1 MLYHYLMHKN
11 YIFLLLFASFLYSEN
26 NFQDISISEY
36 KNLLSESKNTKQFY
50 RDYLL
55 NARLSDKEINSIISF
70 YGPNELYRSYIYSRS
85 ANWRGVPI
93 FVKDNIDTKN
103 LANTA
108 GSKALLD
115 NLPKDD
121 AQIIKNLKKA
131 GFVIAGKTN
140 LSEWANFRASSSTS
154 GWSSVGGQTYNP
166 YNLKYNPCGSSS
178 GSAAIVAEGIAP
190 ASIGTETNGSIVCP
204 ASINGVVGIKPT
216 VGLVSRDG
224 IIPISSSQDTA
235 GPMARSVYDA
245 AIVLEAISG
254 RDPKDKATF
263 NIPRN
268 YDFKGLTMLD
278 ADYLNGKRI
287 GIMKVSDDA
296 PEVTKNLTNKITKVL
311 EDLGAEV
318 IEISLKPLDSD
329 DWSKEFYL
337 LLYEFNVGLNDYLQE
352 SNSKTRNIEEL
363 IEFNNENKREILKYF
378 GQDILEESV
387 KAVDETAYNDA
398 LKLIEASKARIDAV
412 LEEESIIAIVGLT
425 RNPAWRIN
433 YRKGDNFENG
443 WVNGG
448 ISAIAGY
455 PHITIPLDYIDG
467 MPTGVSFMG
476 TAWDEVNLLNIAYA
490 FEQENKFFPRPTRD
504 KN

>member
-1 MLYHYLMHKN
+1 MSYRF
-11 YIFLLLFASFLYSEN
+11 IFLLLFACFLYSETD
-26 NFQDISISEY
+26 FRDISISEY
-36 KNLLSESKNTKQFY
+36 KNLLSETKNTKQFY

-254 RDPKDKATF
+254 RDPKDKTTF

-268 YDFKGLTMLD
+268 YDFKGLTKLNDNYLD
-278 ADYLNGKRI
+278 GKRI
-287 GIMKVSDDA
+287 GVIEVPENA
-296 PEVTKNLTNKITKVL
+296 PEVVKNLTNKIIKTL
-311 EDLGAEV
+311 ENLGSEV
-318 IEISLKPLDSD
+318 VEISLSPLSKD
-329 DWSKEFYL
+329 DWDNELYL
-337 LLYEFNVGLNDYLQE
+337 LLYEFNVGLNNYLQK
-352 SNSKTRNIEEL
+352 SSSKTRNLEQL
-363 IEFNNENKREILKYF
+363 IEFNNQNKREILKYF

-387 KAVDETAYNDA
+387 KTTNNTAYKDV
-398 LKLIEASKARIDAV
+398 LKLIDASKARIDEL

-425 RNPAWRIN
+425 RNPAWKIN

-443 WVNGG
+443 WGNGG

-455 PHITIPLDYIDG
+455 PHITIPLDYVDG

>member
-1 MLYHYLMHKN
+1 MSYKFS
-11 YIFLLLFASFLYSEN
+11 FLLFFACFLSSETD
-26 NFQDISISEY
+26 FRDISISEY
-36 KNLLSESKNTKQFY
+36 KNLLSETNNTKQLY

-55 NARLSDKEINSIISF
+55 NARLSDKDINSIVSL
-70 YGPNELYRSYIYSRS
+70 YGPNDLYKSYIYSRS

-93 FVKDNIDTKN
+93 FVKDNIDTIN

-121 AQIIKNLKKA
+121 AQIIKKLKKA

-245 AIVLEAISG
+245 AIVLDAISG
-254 RDPKDKATF
+254 RDPKDTATF
-263 NIPRN
+263 KIPGD
-268 YDFKGLTMLD
+268 YDFKGLTKLD

-287 GIMKVSDDA
+287 GVIKVSEDA
-296 PEVTKNLTNKITKVL
+296 PQVTKNLMDKIIIVL
-311 EDLGAEV
+311 EKLGAEV
-318 IEISLKPLDSD
+318 IEISLKPLDND

-337 LLYEFNVGLNDYLQE
+337 LLYEFNVGLNDYLQK
-352 SNSKTRNIEEL
+352 SSSKTRNIKQL
-363 IEFNNENKREILKYF
+363 IEFNNQNKREILKYF
-378 GQDILEESV
+378 GQDILEESI
-387 KAVDETAYNDA
+387 KAVDDTAYGNA
-398 LKLIEASKARIDAV
+398 LMLINASKARIDTV
-412 LEEESIIAIVGLT
+412 LEEESIIALVGLT
-425 RNPAWRIN
+425 RNPAWKIN
-433 YRKGDNFENG
+433 YKTGDNFENG
-443 WVNGG
+443 WGNGS

-455 PHITIPLDYIDG
+455 PHITIPLDFVDG
-467 MPTGVSFMG
+467 LPTGVSFMG
-476 TAWDEVNLLNIAYA
+476 TAWDEVNLLNIAYS
-490 FEQENKFFPRPTRD
+490 FEQENNFFPRPSRD

>member
-1 MLYHYLMHKN
+1 MSYRFS
-11 YIFLLLFASFLYSEN
+11 FLLFFACFLYSETD
-26 NFQDISISEY
+26 FRDISISEY
-36 KNLLSESKNTKQFY
+36 KLLLSETKNTKQLY

-55 NARLSDKEINSIISF
+55 NARLSDKDINSIVSL
-70 YGPNELYRSYIYSRS
+70 YVPNDLYKSYIYSRS

-93 FVKDNIDTKN
+93 FVKDNIDTIN

-121 AQIIKNLKKA
+121 AQIIKKLKKA

-263 NIPRN
+263 KIPGD
-268 YDFKGLTMLD
+268 YDFKGLTKLD

-287 GIMKVSDDA
+287 GVIKVSEDA
-296 PEVTKNLTNKITKVL
+296 PQVTKNLMDKIIIVL
-311 EDLGAEV
+311 EKLGAEV
-318 IEISLKPLDSD
+318 IEISLKPLDND

-337 LLYEFNVGLNDYLQE
+337 LLYEFNVGLNDYLQK
-352 SNSKTRNIEEL
+352 SSSKTRNIKQL
-363 IEFNNENKREILKYF
+363 IEFNNQNKREILKYF
-378 GQDILEESV
+378 GQDILEESI
-387 KAVDETAYNDA
+387 KAVDDTAYGNA
-398 LKLIEASKARIDAV
+398 LMLINASKARIDTV
-412 LEEESIIAIVGLT
+412 LEEESIIALVGLT
-425 RNPAWRIN
+425 RNPAWKIN
-433 YRKGDNFENG
+433 YKTGDNFENG
-443 WVNGG
+443 WGNGS

-455 PHITIPLDYIDG
+455 PHITIPLDYVDG
-467 MPTGVSFMG
+467 LPTGVSFMG
-476 TAWDEVNLLNIAYA
+476 TAWDEVNLLNIAYS
-490 FEQENKFFPRPTRD
+490 FEQENKFFPRPSRD

>member
-1 MLYHYLMHKN
+1 MSYRF
-11 YIFLLLFASFLYSEN
+11 IFLLFFPFFLYSETD
-26 NFQDISISEY
+26 FRDISISEY
-36 KNLLSESKNTKQFY
+36 KDLLSKTKNTKQLY

-103 LANTA
+103 LATTA

-204 ASINGVVGIKPT
+204 ASINGVVGVKPT

-245 AIVLEAISG
+245 AIVLEAMSG

-268 YDFKGLTMLD
+268 YDFKGLTKLD
-278 ADYLNGKRI
+278 ANYLNKKRI
-287 GIMKVSDDA
+287 GVIKASDNA
-296 PEVTKNLTNKITKVL
+296 PEVVKNLTNKIVKTL
-311 EDLGAEV
+311 ENLGSEV
-318 IEISLKPLDSD
+318 VEISLSPLNKD
-329 DWSKEFYL
+329 DWDNEFYL
-337 LLYEFNVGLNDYLQE
+337 LLYEFNVGLNNYLQK
-352 SNSKTRNIEEL
+352 SSSKTRNLEEL
-363 IEFNNENKREILKYF
+363 IEFNNQNKREVLKYF

-387 KAVDETAYNDA
+387 KAINNVAYEDV
-398 LKLIEASKARIDAV
+398 LKLINASKARIDGL
-412 LEEESIIAIVGLT
+412 LEEEKIIAIVGLT
-425 RNPAWRIN
+425 RNPAWKIN
-433 YRKGDNFENG
+433 YRTGDNFENG
-443 WVNGG
+443 WGNGS

-455 PHITIPLDYIDG
+455 PHITIPLDYVDG

>member
-1 MLYHYLMHKN
+1 MSYRF
-11 YIFLLLFASFLYSEN
+11 IFLLFFPFFLYSETD
-26 NFQDISISEY
+26 FRDISISEY
-36 KNLLSESKNTKQFY
+36 KNLLSKTKNTKQLY

-103 LANTA
+103 LATTA

-245 AIVLEAISG
+245 AIVLEAMSG

-268 YDFKGLTMLD
+268 YDFKGLTKLD
-278 ADYLNGKRI
+278 ANYLNKKRI
-287 GIMKVSDDA
+287 GVIKASDNA
-296 PEVTKNLTNKITKVL
+296 PEVVKNLTNKIVKTL
-311 EDLGAEV
+311 ENLGSEV
-318 IEISLKPLDSD
+318 VEISLSPLNKD
-329 DWSKEFYL
+329 DWDNEFYL
-337 LLYEFNVGLNDYLQE
+337 LLYEFNVGLNNYLQK
-352 SNSKTRNIEEL
+352 SSSKTRNLEEL
-363 IEFNNENKREILKYF
+363 IEFNNQNKREVLKYF

-387 KAVDETAYNDA
+387 KAINNVAYKDV
-398 LKLIEASKARIDAV
+398 LKLINTSKARIDGL
-412 LEEESIIAIVGLT
+412 LEEEKIIAIVGLT
-425 RNPAWRIN
+425 RNPAWKIN
-433 YRKGDNFENG
+433 YRTGDNFENG
-443 WVNGG
+443 WGNGS

-455 PHITIPLDYIDG
+455 PHITIPLDYVDG

>member
-1 MLYHYLMHKN
+1 VSYRFS
-11 YIFLLLFASFLYSEN
+11 FLLFFACFLYSETD
-26 NFQDISISEY
+26 FRDISISEY
-36 KNLLSESKNTKQFY
+36 KLLLSETKNTKQLY

-55 NARLSDKEINSIISF
+55 NARLSDKDINSIVSL
-70 YGPNELYRSYIYSRS
+70 YVPNDLYKSYIYSRS

-93 FVKDNIDTKN
+93 FVKDNIDTIN

-121 AQIIKNLKKA
+121 AQIIKKLKKA

-263 NIPRN
+263 KIPGD
-268 YDFKGLTMLD
+268 YDFKGLTKLD

-287 GIMKVSDDA
+287 GVIKVSEDA
-296 PEVTKNLTNKITKVL
+296 PQVTKNLMDKIIIVL
-311 EDLGAEV
+311 EKLGAEV
-318 IEISLKPLDSD
+318 IEISLKPLDND

-337 LLYEFNVGLNDYLQE
+337 LLYEFNVGLNDYLQK
-352 SNSKTRNIEEL
+352 SSSKTRNIKQL
-363 IEFNNENKREILKYF
+363 IEFNNQNKREILKYF
-378 GQDILEESV
+378 GQDILEESI
-387 KAVDETAYNDA
+387 KAVDDTAYGNA
-398 LKLIEASKARIDAV
+398 LMLINASKARIDTV
-412 LEEESIIAIVGLT
+412 LEEESIIALVGLT
-425 RNPAWRIN
+425 RNPAWKIN
-433 YRKGDNFENG
+433 YKTGDNFENG
-443 WVNGG
+443 WGNGS

-455 PHITIPLDYIDG
+455 PHITIPLDYVDG
-467 MPTGVSFMG
+467 LPTGVSFMG
-476 TAWDEVNLLNIAYA
+476 TAWDEVNLLNIAYS
-490 FEQENKFFPRPTRD
+490 FEQENKFFPRPSRD

>member
-1 MLYHYLMHKN
+1 
-11 YIFLLLFASFLYSEN
+11 
-26 NFQDISISEY
+26 
-36 KNLLSESKNTKQFY
+36 
-50 RDYLL
+50 
-55 NARLSDKEINSIISF
+55 
-70 YGPNELYRSYIYSRS
+70 
-85 ANWRGVPI
+85 
-93 FVKDNIDTKN
+93 
-103 LANTA
+103 
-108 GSKALLD
+108 
-115 NLPKDD
+115 
-121 AQIIKNLKKA
+121 
-131 GFVIAGKTN
+131 
-140 LSEWANFRASSSTS
+140 
-154 GWSSVGGQTYNP
+154 
-166 YNLKYNPCGSSS
+166 
-178 GSAAIVAEGIAP
+178 
-190 ASIGTETNGSIVCP
+190 
-204 ASINGVVGIKPT
+204 
-216 VGLVSRDG
+216 
-224 IIPISSSQDTA
+224 
-235 GPMARSVYDA
+235 VYDA

-268 YDFKGLTMLD
+268 YDFKGLTKLD

-287 GIMKVSDDA
+287 GVMKVSDDA
-296 PEVTKNLTNKITKVL
+296 PEVTKNLTNKIAIVL

-352 SNSKTRNIEEL
+352 SSSKTRNIEEL

-378 GQDILEESV
+378 GQDILEESM
-387 KAVDETAYNDA
+387 KAVDDTAYNDA
-398 LKLIEASKARIDAV
+398 LRLIEASKARIDTV

-443 WVNGG
+443 WGNGG

-455 PHITIPLDYIDG
+455 PHITIPLDYVDG

>member
-1 MLYHYLMHKN
+1 MSYRF
-11 YIFLLLFASFLYSEN
+11 IFLLFFPFFLYSETD
-26 NFQDISISEY
+26 FRDISISEY
-36 KNLLSESKNTKQFY
+36 KDLLSKTKNTKQLY

-115 NLPKDD
+115 NLPKND

-245 AIVLEAISG
+245 AIVLEAMSG

-268 YDFKGLTMLD
+268 YDFKGLTKLD
-278 ADYLNGKRI
+278 ANYLNKKRI
-287 GIMKVSDDA
+287 GVIKASDNA
-296 PEVTKNLTNKITKVL
+296 PEVVKNLTNKIVKTL
-311 EDLGAEV
+311 ENLGSEV
-318 IEISLKPLDSD
+318 VEISLSPLNKD
-329 DWSKEFYL
+329 DWDNEFYL
-337 LLYEFNVGLNDYLQE
+337 LLYEFNVGLNNYLQK
-352 SNSKTRNIEEL
+352 SSSKTRNLEEL
-363 IEFNNENKREILKYF
+363 IEFNNQNKREVLKYF

-387 KAVDETAYNDA
+387 KAINNVAYEDV
-398 LKLIEASKARIDAV
+398 LKLINASKARIDGL
-412 LEEESIIAIVGLT
+412 LEEEKIIAIVGLT
-425 RNPAWRIN
+425 RNPAWKIN
-433 YRKGDNFENG
+433 YRTGDNFENG
-443 WVNGG
+443 WGNGS

-455 PHITIPLDYIDG
+455 PHITIPLDYVDG

>member
-1 MLYHYLMHKN
+1 MSYRFS
-11 YIFLLLFASFLYSEN
+11 FLLFFACFLYSETD
-26 NFQDISISEY
+26 FRDISISEY
-36 KNLLSESKNTKQFY
+36 KLLLSETKNTKQLY

-55 NARLSDKEINSIISF
+55 NARLSDKDINSIVSL
-70 YGPNELYRSYIYSRS
+70 YGPNDLYKSYIYSRS

-93 FVKDNIDTKN
+93 FVKDNIDTIN

-121 AQIIKNLKKA
+121 AQIIKKLKKA

-245 AIVLEAISG
+245 AIVLDAISG
-254 RDPKDKATF
+254 RDPKDTATF
-263 NIPRN
+263 KIPGD
-268 YDFKGLTMLD
+268 YDFKGLTKLD

-287 GIMKVSDDA
+287 GVIKVSEDA
-296 PEVTKNLTNKITKVL
+296 PQVTKNLMDKIIIVL
-311 EDLGAEV
+311 EKLGAEV
-318 IEISLKPLDSD
+318 IEISLKPLDND

-337 LLYEFNVGLNDYLQE
+337 LLYEFNVGLNDYLQK
-352 SNSKTRNIEEL
+352 SSSKTRNIKQL
-363 IEFNNENKREILKYF
+363 IEFNNQNKREILKYF
-378 GQDILEESV
+378 GQDILEESI
-387 KAVDETAYNDA
+387 KAVDDTAYGNA
-398 LKLIEASKARIDAV
+398 LMLINASKARIDTV
-412 LEEESIIAIVGLT
+412 LEEESIIALVGLT
-425 RNPAWRIN
+425 RNPAWIIN
-433 YRKGDNFENG
+433 YKTGDNFENG
-443 WVNGG
+443 WSNGS

-455 PHITIPLDYIDG
+455 PHITIPLDFVDG
-467 MPTGVSFMG
+467 LPTGVSFMG
-476 TAWDEVNLLNIAYA
+476 TAWDEVNLLNIAYS
-490 FEQENKFFPRPTRD
+490 FEQENNFFPRPSRD

>member
-1 MLYHYLMHKN
+1 MSYKFS
-11 YIFLLLFASFLYSEN
+11 FLLFFACFLSSETD
-26 NFQDISISEY
+26 FRDISISEY
-36 KNLLSESKNTKQFY
+36 KNLLSETNNTKQLY

-55 NARLSDKEINSIISF
+55 NARLSDKDINSIVSL
-70 YGPNELYRSYIYSRS
+70 YGPNDLYKSYIYSRS

-93 FVKDNIDTKN
+93 FVKDNIDTIN

-121 AQIIKNLKKA
+121 AQLIKKLKKA

-245 AIVLEAISG
+245 AIVLDAISG
-254 RDPKDKATF
+254 RDPKDTATF
-263 NIPRN
+263 KIPGD
-268 YDFKGLTMLD
+268 YDFKGLTKLD

-287 GIMKVSDDA
+287 GVIKVSEDA
-296 PEVTKNLTNKITKVL
+296 PQVTKNLMDKIIIVL
-311 EDLGAEV
+311 EKLGAEV
-318 IEISLKPLDSD
+318 IEISLKPLDND

-337 LLYEFNVGLNDYLQE
+337 LLYEFNVGLNDYLQK
-352 SNSKTRNIEEL
+352 SSSKTRNIKQL
-363 IEFNNENKREILKYF
+363 IEFNNQNKREILKYF
-378 GQDILEESV
+378 GQDILEESI
-387 KAVDETAYNDA
+387 KAVDDTAYGNA
-398 LKLIEASKARIDAV
+398 LMLINASKARIDTV
-412 LEEESIIAIVGLT
+412 LEEESIIALVGLT
-425 RNPAWRIN
+425 RNPAWIIN
-433 YRKGDNFENG
+433 YKTGDNFENG
-443 WVNGG
+443 WGNGS

-455 PHITIPLDYIDG
+455 PHITIPLDFVDG
-467 MPTGVSFMG
+467 LPTGVSFMG
-476 TAWDEVNLLNIAYA
+476 TAWDEVNLLNIAYS
-490 FEQENKFFPRPTRD
+490 FEQENKFFPRPSRD

>member
-1 MLYHYLMHKN
+1 MHKN
-11 YIFLLLFASFLYSEN
+11 YIFLLLFASFLYSES

-55 NARLSDKEINSIISF
+55 NARLSDREINSIISF

-268 YDFKGLTMLD
+268 YDFKGLTKLD

-287 GIMKVSDDA
+287 GVMKVSDDA
-296 PEVTKNLTNKITKVL
+296 PEVTKNLTNKIAIVL

-352 SNSKTRNIEEL
+352 SSSKIRNIE
-363 IEFNNENKREILKYF
+363 
-378 GQDILEESV
+378 
-387 KAVDETAYNDA
+387 
-398 LKLIEASKARIDAV
+398 
-412 LEEESIIAIVGLT
+412 
-425 RNPAWRIN
+425 
-433 YRKGDNFENG
+433 
-443 WVNGG
+443 
-448 ISAIAGY
+448 
-455 PHITIPLDYIDG
+455 
-467 MPTGVSFMG
+467 
-476 TAWDEVNLLNIAYA
+476 
-490 FEQENKFFPRPTRD
+490 
-504 KN
+504 

>member
-1 MLYHYLMHKN
+1 MHKN
-11 YIFLLLFASFLYSEN
+11 YIFLLLFASFLYSES

-85 ANWRGVPI
+85 ADWRGVPM

-268 YDFKGLTMLD
+268 YDFKGLTKLD

-287 GIMKVSDDA
+287 GVMKVSDDA
-296 PEVTKNLTNKITKVL
+296 PEVTKNLTNKIAIVL

-352 SNSKTRNIEEL
+352 SSSKTRNIEEL

-378 GQDILEESV
+378 GQDILEESM
-387 KAVDETAYNDA
+387 KAVDDTAYNDA
-398 LKLIEASKARIDAV
+398 LRLIEASKARIDTV

-443 WVNGG
+443 WGNGG

-455 PHITIPLDYIDG
+455 PHITIPLDYVDG

>member
-1 MLYHYLMHKN
+1 VSYRFS
-11 YIFLLLFASFLYSEN
+11 FLLFFACYLYSETD
-26 NFQDISISEY
+26 FRDISISEY
-36 KNLLSESKNTKQFY
+36 KLLLSETKNTKQLY

-55 NARLSDKEINSIISF
+55 NARLSDKDINSIVSL
-70 YGPNELYRSYIYSRS
+70 YGPNELYKSYIYSRS

-93 FVKDNIDTKN
+93 FVKDNIDTIN

-115 NLPKDD
+115 NLPRDD
-121 AQIIKNLKKA
+121 AQIIKKLKKA

-263 NIPRN
+263 KIPGD
-268 YDFKGLTMLD
+268 YDFKGLTKLD

-287 GIMKVSDDA
+287 GVIKVSEDA
-296 PEVTKNLTNKITKVL
+296 PQVTKNLMDKIIIVL
-311 EDLGAEV
+311 EKLGAEV
-318 IEISLKPLDSD
+318 IEISLKPLDND

-337 LLYEFNVGLNDYLQE
+337 LLYEFNVGLNDYLQK
-352 SNSKTRNIEEL
+352 SSSKTRNIKQL
-363 IEFNNENKREILKYF
+363 IEFNNQNKREILKYF
-378 GQDILEESV
+378 GQDILEESI
-387 KAVDETAYNDA
+387 KAVDDTAYGNA
-398 LKLIEASKARIDAV
+398 LMLINASKARIDTV
-412 LEEESIIAIVGLT
+412 LEEESIIALVGLT
-425 RNPAWRIN
+425 RNPAWKIN
-433 YRKGDNFENG
+433 YKTGDNFENG
-443 WVNGG
+443 WGNGS

-455 PHITIPLDYIDG
+455 PHITIPLDYVDG
-467 MPTGVSFMG
+467 LPTGVSFMG
-476 TAWDEVNLLNIAYA
+476 TAWDEVNLLNIAYS
-490 FEQENKFFPRPTRD
+490 FEQENKFFPRPSRD

>member
-1 MLYHYLMHKN
+1 MSYRFS
-11 YIFLLLFASFLYSEN
+11 FLLFFACFLYSETD
-26 NFQDISISEY
+26 FRDISISEY
-36 KNLLSESKNTKQFY
+36 KLLLSETKNTKQLY

-55 NARLSDKEINSIISF
+55 NARLSDKDINSIVSL
-70 YGPNELYRSYIYSRS
+70 YGPNELYKSYIYSRS

-93 FVKDNIDTKN
+93 FVKDNIDTIN

-121 AQIIKNLKKA
+121 AQLIKKLKKA

-263 NIPRN
+263 KIPGD
-268 YDFKGLTMLD
+268 YDFKGLTKLD

-287 GIMKVSDDA
+287 GVIKVSEDA
-296 PEVTKNLTNKITKVL
+296 PQVTKNLMDKIIIVL
-311 EDLGAEV
+311 EKLGAEV
-318 IEISLKPLDSD
+318 IEISLKPLDND

-337 LLYEFNVGLNDYLQE
+337 LLYEFNVGLNDYLQK
-352 SNSKTRNIEEL
+352 SSSKTRNIKQL
-363 IEFNNENKREILKYF
+363 IEFNNQNKREILKYF
-378 GQDILEESV
+378 GQDILEESI
-387 KAVDETAYNDA
+387 KAVDDTAYGNA
-398 LKLIEASKARIDAV
+398 LMLINASKARIDTV
-412 LEEESIIAIVGLT
+412 LEEESIIALVGLT
-425 RNPAWRIN
+425 RNPAWKIN
-433 YRKGDNFENG
+433 YKTGDNFENG
-443 WVNGG
+443 WGNGS

-455 PHITIPLDYIDG
+455 PHITIPLDYVDG
-467 MPTGVSFMG
+467 LPTGVSFMG
-476 TAWDEVNLLNIAYA
+476 TAWDEVNLLNIAYS
-490 FEQENKFFPRPTRD
+490 FEQENKFFPRPSRD

>member
-1 MLYHYLMHKN
+1 MSYKFS
-11 YIFLLLFASFLYSEN
+11 FLLFFACFLSSETD
-26 NFQDISISEY
+26 FRDISISEY
-36 KNLLSESKNTKQFY
+36 KNLLSETNNTKQLY

-55 NARLSDKEINSIISF
+55 NARLSDKDINSIVSL
-70 YGPNELYRSYIYSRS
+70 YGPNDLYKSYIYSRA

-93 FVKDNIDTKN
+93 FVKDNIDTIN

-121 AQIIKNLKKA
+121 AQIIKKLKKA

-245 AIVLEAISG
+245 AIVLDAISG
-254 RDPKDKATF
+254 RDPKDTATF
-263 NIPRN
+263 KIPGD
-268 YDFKGLTMLD
+268 YDFKGLTKLD

-287 GIMKVSDDA
+287 GVIKVSEDA
-296 PEVTKNLTNKITKVL
+296 PQVTKNLMDKIIIVL
-311 EDLGAEV
+311 EKLGAEV
-318 IEISLKPLDSD
+318 IEISLKPLDND

-337 LLYEFNVGLNDYLQE
+337 LLYEFNVGLNDYLQK
-352 SNSKTRNIEEL
+352 SSSKTRNIKQL
-363 IEFNNENKREILKYF
+363 IEFNNQNKREILKYF
-378 GQDILEESV
+378 GQDILEESI
-387 KAVDETAYNDA
+387 KAVDDTAYGNA
-398 LKLIEASKARIDAV
+398 LMLINASKARIDTV
-412 LEEESIIAIVGLT
+412 LEEESIIALVGLT
-425 RNPAWRIN
+425 RNPAWIIN
-433 YRKGDNFENG
+433 YKTGDNFENG
-443 WVNGG
+443 WGNGS

-455 PHITIPLDYIDG
+455 PHITIPLDFVDG
-467 MPTGVSFMG
+467 LPTGVSFMG
-476 TAWDEVNLLNIAYA
+476 TAWDEVNLLNIAYS
-490 FEQENKFFPRPTRD
+490 FEQENKFFPRPSRD

>member
-1 MLYHYLMHKN
+1 MSYRFL
-11 YIFLLLFASFLYSEN
+11 FLLLFACFLDSETD
-26 NFQDISISEY
+26 FRDISISEY
-36 KNLLSESKNTKQFY
+36 KNLLSETKNTKQLY

-140 LSEWANFRASSSTS
+140 LSEWANFRDSGSTS

-190 ASIGTETNGSIVCP
+190 VSIGTETNGSIVCP

-254 RDPKDKATF
+254 RDPKDKTTF

-268 YDFKGLTMLD
+268 YDFKGLTKLNDNYLD
-278 ADYLNGKRI
+278 GKRI
-287 GIMKVSDDA
+287 GVIEVPENA
-296 PEVTKNLTNKITKVL
+296 PEVVKNLTNKIIKTF
-311 EDLGAEV
+311 ENLGSEV
-318 IEISLKPLDSD
+318 VEISLSPLSKD
-329 DWSKEFYL
+329 DWDNELYL
-337 LLYEFNVGLNDYLQE
+337 LLYEFNVGLNNYLQK
-352 SNSKTRNIEEL
+352 SNSKTRNLEQL
-363 IEFNNENKREILKYF
+363 IEFNNQNKREILKYF

-387 KAVDETAYNDA
+387 KATNNTAYKDV
-398 LKLIEASKARIDAV
+398 LKLIDASKARIDGL

-425 RNPAWRIN
+425 RNSAWKIN
-433 YRKGDNFENG
+433 YRTGDNFENG
-443 WVNGG
+443 WGNGG

-455 PHITIPLDYIDG
+455 PHITIPLDYVNG
-467 MPTGVSFMG
+467 MPTGISFMG
-476 TAWDEVNLLNIAYA
+476 TAWDEVNLLNIAYS

>member
-1 MLYHYLMHKN
+1 MSYRFS
-11 YIFLLLFASFLYSEN
+11 FLLLFACFLDSETD
-26 NFQDISISEY
+26 FRDISISEY
-36 KNLLSESKNTKQFY
+36 KNLLSETKNTKQFY

-140 LSEWANFRASSSTS
+140 LSEWANFRDSGSTS

-178 GSAAIVAEGIAP
+178 GSAAIVAEGIVP
-190 ASIGTETNGSIVCP
+190 VSIGTETNGSIVCP

-235 GPMARSVYDA
+235 GPMARSVLDA

-263 NIPRN
+263 NIPRD
-268 YDFKGLTMLD
+268 YDFKGLTRLD
-278 ADYLNGKRI
+278 DNYLDGKRI
-287 GIMKVSDDA
+287 GVIKVPENA
-296 PEVTKNLTNKITKVL
+296 PEVVKNLTNKIKKTL
-311 EDLGAEV
+311 ENLGSEV
-318 IEISLKPLDSD
+318 IEVSLDPLNKD
-329 DWSKEFYL
+329 DWDNELYL
-337 LLYEFNVGLNDYLQE
+337 LLYEFNVGLNNYLQK
-352 SNSKTRNIEEL
+352 SSSKTRNLEEL
-363 IEFNNENKREILKYF
+363 IEFNNQNKKEILKYF
-378 GQDILEESV
+378 GQNILEESV
-387 KAVDETAYNDA
+387 KATNNTAYEDV
-398 LKLIEASKARIDAV
+398 LKLIDASKSRIDKL

-425 RNPAWRIN
+425 RNPAWKIN
-433 YRKGDNFENG
+433 YRTGDSSKNSWGNG
-443 WVNGG
+443 SV
-448 ISAIAGY
+448 SAIAGY
-455 PHITIPLDYIDG
+455 PHITIPLDYVDG
-467 MPTGVSFMG
+467 LPTGVSFMG
-476 TAWDEVNLLNIAYA
+476 TAWDEVNLMNIAYS
-490 FEQENKFFPRPTRD
+490 FEQENKFFPQPSRD

>member
-1 MLYHYLMHKN
+1 MHKN
-11 YIFLLLFASFLYSEN
+11 YIFLLLFASFLYSES

-268 YDFKGLTMLD
+268 YDFKGLTKLD

-287 GIMKVSDDA
+287 GVMKVSDDA
-296 PEVTKNLTNKITKVL
+296 PEVTKNLTNKIAIVL

-337 LLYEFNVGLNDYLQE
+337 LLYEFC
-352 SNSKTRNIEEL
+352 
-363 IEFNNENKREILKYF
+363 
-378 GQDILEESV
+378 
-387 KAVDETAYNDA
+387 
-398 LKLIEASKARIDAV
+398 
-412 LEEESIIAIVGLT
+412 
-425 RNPAWRIN
+425 
-433 YRKGDNFENG
+433 
-443 WVNGG
+443 
-448 ISAIAGY
+448 
-455 PHITIPLDYIDG
+455 
-467 MPTGVSFMG
+467 
-476 TAWDEVNLLNIAYA
+476 LLYTSPS
-490 FEQENKFFPRPTRD
+490 PRD
-504 KN
+504 

>member
-1 MLYHYLMHKN
+1 MSYKFS
-11 YIFLLLFASFLYSEN
+11 FLLFFACFLSSETD
-26 NFQDISISEY
+26 FRDISISEY
-36 KNLLSESKNTKQFY
+36 KNLLSETNNTKQLY

-55 NARLSDKEINSIISF
+55 NARLSDKDINSIVSL
-70 YGPNELYRSYIYSRS
+70 YGPNDLYKSYIYSRS

-93 FVKDNIDTKN
+93 FVKDNIDTIN

-121 AQIIKNLKKA
+121 AQIIKKLKKA

-245 AIVLEAISG
+245 AIVLDAISG
-254 RDPKDKATF
+254 RDPKDTATF
-263 NIPRN
+263 KIPGD
-268 YDFKGLTMLD
+268 YDFKGLTKLD

-287 GIMKVSDDA
+287 GVIKVSEDA
-296 PEVTKNLTNKITKVL
+296 PQVTKNLMDKIIIVL
-311 EDLGAEV
+311 EKLGAEV
-318 IEISLKPLDSD
+318 IEISLKPLDND

-337 LLYEFNVGLNDYLQE
+337 LLYEFNVGLNDYLQK
-352 SNSKTRNIEEL
+352 SSSKTRNIKQL
-363 IEFNNENKREILKYF
+363 IEFNNQNKREILKYF
-378 GQDILEESV
+378 GQDILEESI
-387 KAVDETAYNDA
+387 KAVDDTAYGNA
-398 LKLIEASKARIDAV
+398 LMLINASKARIDTV
-412 LEEESIIAIVGLT
+412 LEEESIIALVGLT
-425 RNPAWRIN
+425 RNPAWKIN
-433 YRKGDNFENG
+433 YKTGDNFENG
-443 WVNGG
+443 WGNGS

-455 PHITIPLDYIDG
+455 PHITIPLDFVDG
-467 MPTGVSFMG
+467 LPTGVSFMG
-476 TAWDEVNLLNIAYA
+476 TAWDEVNLLNIAYS
-490 FEQENKFFPRPTRD
+490 FEQENKFFPRPSRD

>member
-1 MLYHYLMHKN
+1 MSYRFS
-11 YIFLLLFASFLYSEN
+11 FLLFFACFLYSETD
-26 NFQDISISEY
+26 FRDISISEY
-36 KNLLSESKNTKQFY
+36 KLLLSETKNTKQLY

-55 NARLSDKEINSIISF
+55 NARLSDKDINSIVSL
-70 YGPNELYRSYIYSRS
+70 YGPNDLYKSYIYSRS

-93 FVKDNIDTKN
+93 FVKDNIDTIN

-115 NLPKDD
+115 NLPRDD
-121 AQIIKNLKKA
+121 AQIIKKLKKA

-245 AIVLEAISG
+245 AIVLDAISG
-254 RDPKDKATF
+254 RDPKDTATF
-263 NIPRN
+263 KIPGD
-268 YDFKGLTMLD
+268 YDFKGLTKLD

-287 GIMKVSDDA
+287 GVIKVSEDA
-296 PEVTKNLTNKITKVL
+296 PQVTKNLMDKIIIVL
-311 EDLGAEV
+311 EKLGAEV
-318 IEISLKPLDSD
+318 IEISLKPLDND

-337 LLYEFNVGLNDYLQE
+337 LLYEFNVGLNDYLQK
-352 SNSKTRNIEEL
+352 SSSKTRNIKQL
-363 IEFNNENKREILKYF
+363 IEFNDQNKREILKYF
-378 GQDILEESV
+378 GQDILEESI
-387 KAVDETAYNDA
+387 KAVDDTAYGNA
-398 LKLIEASKARIDAV
+398 LMLINASKARIDTV
-412 LEEESIIAIVGLT
+412 LEEESIIALVGLT
-425 RNPAWRIN
+425 RNPAWKIN
-433 YRKGDNFENG
+433 YKTGDNFENG
-443 WVNGG
+443 WGNGS

-455 PHITIPLDYIDG
+455 PHITIPLDFVDG
-467 MPTGVSFMG
+467 LPTGVSFMG
-476 TAWDEVNLLNIAYA
+476 TAWDEVNLLNIAYS
-490 FEQENKFFPRPTRD
+490 FEQENNFFPRPSRD

>member
-1 MLYHYLMHKN
+1 MSYRFS
-11 YIFLLLFASFLYSEN
+11 FLLFFACFLYSETD
-26 NFQDISISEY
+26 FRDISISEY
-36 KNLLSESKNTKQFY
+36 KLLLSETKNTKQLY

-55 NARLSDKEINSIISF
+55 NARLSDKDINSIVSL
-70 YGPNELYRSYIYSRS
+70 YGPNDLYKSYIYSRS

-93 FVKDNIDTKN
+93 FVKDNIDTIN

-115 NLPKDD
+115 NLPRDD
-121 AQIIKNLKKA
+121 AQIIKKLKKA

-263 NIPRN
+263 KIPGD
-268 YDFKGLTMLD
+268 YDFKGLTKLD

-287 GIMKVSDDA
+287 GVIKVSEDA
-296 PEVTKNLTNKITKVL
+296 PQVTKNLMDKIIIVL
-311 EDLGAEV
+311 EKLGAEV
-318 IEISLKPLDSD
+318 IEISLKPLDND

-337 LLYEFNVGLNDYLQE
+337 LLYEFNVGLNDYLQK
-352 SNSKTRNIEEL
+352 SSSKTRNIKQL
-363 IEFNNENKREILKYF
+363 IEFNNQNKREILKYF
-378 GQDILEESV
+378 GQDILEESI
-387 KAVDETAYNDA
+387 KAVDDTAYGNA
-398 LKLIEASKARIDAV
+398 LMLINASKARIDTV
-412 LEEESIIAIVGLT
+412 LEEESIIALVGLT
-425 RNPAWRIN
+425 RNPAWKIN
-433 YRKGDNFENG
+433 YKTGDNFENG
-443 WVNGG
+443 WGNGS

-455 PHITIPLDYIDG
+455 PHITIPLDYVDG
-467 MPTGVSFMG
+467 LPTGVSFMG
-476 TAWDEVNLLNIAYA
+476 TAWDEVNLLNIAYS
-490 FEQENKFFPRPTRD
+490 FEQENKFFPRPSRD

>member
-1 MLYHYLMHKN
+1 MFKKHL
-11 YIFLLLFASFLYSEN
+11 FFFFFASFLYSEID
-26 NFQDISISEY
+26 FQSNSISNY
-36 KNLLSESKNTKQFY
+36 KNLLTESDNLKQFY
-50 RDYLL
+50 KDYLL
-55 NARLSDKEINSIISF
+55 SARLLDTQINSIVAF
-70 YGPNELYRSYIYSRS
+70 YGPDELYRSYIYSRS
-85 ANWRGVPI
+85 TNWRGVPI
-93 FVKDNIDTKN
+93 FVKDNIDTIN
-103 LANTA
+103 IANTA
-108 GSKALLD
+108 GSKALID
-115 NLPKDD
+115 NFPKDD
-121 AQIIKNLKKA
+121 AQIVKNLKKA

-140 LSEWANFRASSSTS
+140 LSEWANFRSSNSTS

-166 YNLKYNPCGSSS
+166 YNLEYNPCGSSS
-178 GSAAIVAEGIAP
+178 GSAAVVAEGIAP

-254 RDPKDKATF
+254 RDPKDKITF
-263 NIPRN
+263 NIPRD
-268 YDFKGLTMLD
+268 YDFKGLTKLD
-278 ADYLNGKRI
+278 PNYLNGKRI
-287 GIMKVSDDA
+287 GVIKISDDA
-296 PEVTKNLTNKITKVL
+296 PEVTKNLTNKIAIVL
-311 EDLGAEV
+311 ENLGAEV

-337 LLYEFNVGLNDYLQE
+337 LLYEFNVGLNDYLQK
-352 SNSKTRNIEEL
+352 SSSKTRNIEEL
-363 IEFNNENKREILKYF
+363 IEFNNQNKREILKYF
-378 GQDILEESV
+378 GQDILEESIR
-387 KAVDETAYNDA
+387 AVDDAAYSDA

-425 RNPAWRIN
+425 RNPAWKIN

-443 WVNGG
+443 WGNGS

-455 PHITIPLDYIDG
+455 PHITIPLDYVDG

>member
-1 MLYHYLMHKN
+1 MSYKFS
-11 YIFLLLFASFLYSEN
+11 FLLFFACFLSSETD
-26 NFQDISISEY
+26 FRDISISEY
-36 KNLLSESKNTKQFY
+36 KNLLSETNNTKQLY

-55 NARLSDKEINSIISF
+55 NARLSDKDINSIVSL
-70 YGPNELYRSYIYSRS
+70 YGPNDLYKSYIYSRS

-93 FVKDNIDTKN
+93 FVKDNIDTIN

-121 AQIIKNLKKA
+121 AQIIKKLKKA

-245 AIVLEAISG
+245 AIVLDAISG
-254 RDPKDKATF
+254 RDPKDTATF
-263 NIPRN
+263 KIPGD
-268 YDFKGLTMLD
+268 YDFKGLTKLD

-287 GIMKVSDDA
+287 GVIKVSEDA
-296 PEVTKNLTNKITKVL
+296 PQVTKNLMDKIIIVL
-311 EDLGAEV
+311 EKLGAEV
-318 IEISLKPLDSD
+318 IEISLKPLDND

-337 LLYEFNVGLNDYLQE
+337 LLYEFNVGLNDYLQK
-352 SNSKTRNIEEL
+352 SSSKTRNIKQL
-363 IEFNNENKREILKYF
+363 IEFNNQNKREILKYF
-378 GQDILEESV
+378 GQDILEESI
-387 KAVDETAYNDA
+387 KAVDDTAYGNA
-398 LKLIEASKARIDAV
+398 LMLINASKARIDTV
-412 LEEESIIAIVGLT
+412 LEEESIIALVGLT
-425 RNPAWRIN
+425 RNPAWIIN
-433 YRKGDNFENG
+433 YKTGDNFENG
-443 WVNGG
+443 WSNGS

-455 PHITIPLDYIDG
+455 PHITIPLDFVDG
-467 MPTGVSFMG
+467 LPTGVSFMG
-476 TAWDEVNLLNIAYA
+476 TAWDEVNLLNIAYS
-490 FEQENKFFPRPTRD
+490 FEQENKFFPRPSRD

>member
-1 MLYHYLMHKN
+1 VSYKFS
-11 YIFLLLFASFLYSEN
+11 FLLFFACFLSSETD
-26 NFQDISISEY
+26 FRDISISEY
-36 KNLLSESKNTKQFY
+36 KNLLSETNNTKQLY

-55 NARLSDKEINSIISF
+55 NARLSDKDINSIVSL
-70 YGPNELYRSYIYSRS
+70 YGPNDLYKSYIYSRS

-93 FVKDNIDTKN
+93 FVKDNIDTIN

-121 AQIIKNLKKA
+121 AQIIKKLKKA

-245 AIVLEAISG
+245 AIVLDAISG
-254 RDPKDKATF
+254 RDPKDTATF
-263 NIPRN
+263 KIPGD
-268 YDFKGLTMLD
+268 YDFKGLTKLD

-287 GIMKVSDDA
+287 GVIKVSEDA
-296 PEVTKNLTNKITKVL
+296 PQVTKNLMDKIIIVL
-311 EDLGAEV
+311 EKLGAEV
-318 IEISLKPLDSD
+318 IEISLKPLDND

-337 LLYEFNVGLNDYLQE
+337 LLYEFNVGLNDYLQK
-352 SNSKTRNIEEL
+352 SSSKTRNIKQL
-363 IEFNNENKREILKYF
+363 IEFNNQNKREILKYF
-378 GQDILEESV
+378 GQDILEESI
-387 KAVDETAYNDA
+387 KAVDDTAYGNA
-398 LKLIEASKARIDAV
+398 LMLINASKARIDTV
-412 LEEESIIAIVGLT
+412 LEEESIIALVGLT
-425 RNPAWRIN
+425 RNPAWIIN
-433 YRKGDNFENG
+433 YKTGDNFENG
-443 WVNGG
+443 WSNGS

-455 PHITIPLDYIDG
+455 PHITIPLDFVDG
-467 MPTGVSFMG
+467 LPTGVSFMG
-476 TAWDEVNLLNIAYA
+476 TAWDEVNLLNIAYS
-490 FEQENKFFPRPTRD
+490 FEQENKFFPRPSRD

>member
-1 MLYHYLMHKN
+1 MSYRF
-11 YIFLLLFASFLYSEN
+11 IFLLFFPFFLYSETD
-26 NFQDISISEY
+26 FRDISISEY
-36 KNLLSESKNTKQFY
+36 KDLLSKTKNTKQLY

-103 LANTA
+103 LATTA

-245 AIVLEAISG
+245 AIVLEAMSG

-268 YDFKGLTMLD
+268 YDFKGLTKLD
-278 ADYLNGKRI
+278 ANYLNKKRI
-287 GIMKVSDDA
+287 GVIKASDNA
-296 PEVTKNLTNKITKVL
+296 PEVVKNLTNKIVKTL
-311 EDLGAEV
+311 ENLGSEV
-318 IEISLKPLDSD
+318 VEISLSPLNKD
-329 DWSKEFYL
+329 DWDNEFYL
-337 LLYEFNVGLNDYLQE
+337 LLYEFNVGLNNYLQK
-352 SNSKTRNIEEL
+352 SSSKTRNLEEL
-363 IEFNNENKREILKYF
+363 IEFNNQNKREVLKYF

-387 KAVDETAYNDA
+387 KAINNVAYEDV
-398 LKLIEASKARIDAV
+398 LKLINASKARIDGL
-412 LEEESIIAIVGLT
+412 LEEEKIIAIVGLT
-425 RNPAWRIN
+425 RNPAWKIN
-433 YRKGDNFENG
+433 YRTGDNFENG
-443 WVNGG
+443 WGNGS

-455 PHITIPLDYIDG
+455 PHITIPLDYVDG

>member
-1 MLYHYLMHKN
+1 MFKKHL
-11 YIFLLLFASFLYSEN
+11 FFFFFASFLYSEID
-26 NFQDISISEY
+26 FQSNSISNY
-36 KNLLSESKNTKQFY
+36 KNLLTESDNLKQFY
-50 RDYLL
+50 KDYLL
-55 NARLSDKEINSIISF
+55 SARLLDTQINSIVAF
-70 YGPNELYRSYIYSRS
+70 YGPDELYRSYIYSRS
-85 ANWRGVPI
+85 TNWRGVPI
-93 FVKDNIDTKN
+93 FVKDNIDTIN
-103 LANTA
+103 IANTA
-108 GSKALLD
+108 GSKALVD
-115 NLPKDD
+115 NFPKDD
-121 AQIIKNLKKA
+121 AQIVKNLKKA

-140 LSEWANFRASSSTS
+140 LSEWANFRSSNSTS

-166 YNLKYNPCGSSS
+166 YNLEYNPCGSSS

-254 RDPKDKATF
+254 RDPKDKTTF
-263 NIPRN
+263 NIPQD
-268 YDFKGLTMLD
+268 YDFKRLTKLD
-278 ADYLNGKRI
+278 PNYLNGKRI
-287 GIMKVSDDA
+287 GVIKISDDA
-296 PEVTKNLTNKITKVL
+296 PEVTKNLTNKIVIVL
-311 EDLGAEV
+311 ENLGAEV

-337 LLYEFNVGLNDYLQE
+337 LLYEFNVGLNDYLQK
-352 SNSKTRNIEEL
+352 SSSKTRNIEEL
-363 IEFNNENKREILKYF
+363 IEFNNQNKREILKYF
-378 GQDILEESV
+378 GQDILEESIR
-387 KAVDETAYNDA
+387 AVDDAAYSDA

-425 RNPAWRIN
+425 RNPAWKIN

-443 WVNGG
+443 WGNGG

-455 PHITIPLDYIDG
+455 PHITIPLDYVDG

-490 FEQENKFFPRPTRD
+490 FEQENKFFPRPARD

>member
-1 MLYHYLMHKN
+1 MSYRFS
-11 YIFLLLFASFLYSEN
+11 FLLFFACFLYSETD
-26 NFQDISISEY
+26 FRDISISEY
-36 KNLLSESKNTKQFY
+36 KLLLSETKNTKQLY

-55 NARLSDKEINSIISF
+55 NARLSDKDINSIVSL
-70 YGPNELYRSYIYSRS
+70 YVPNDLYKSYIYSRS

-93 FVKDNIDTKN
+93 FVKDNIDTIN

-121 AQIIKNLKKA
+121 AQIIKKLKKA

-263 NIPRN
+263 KIPGD
-268 YDFKGLTMLD
+268 YDFKGLTKLD

-287 GIMKVSDDA
+287 GVIKVSEDA
-296 PEVTKNLTNKITKVL
+296 PQVTKNLMDKIIIVL
-311 EDLGAEV
+311 EKLGAEV
-318 IEISLKPLDSD
+318 IEISLKPLDND

-337 LLYEFNVGLNDYLQE
+337 LLYEFNVGLNDYLQK
-352 SNSKTRNIEEL
+352 SSSKTRNIKQL
-363 IEFNNENKREILKYF
+363 IEFNNQNKREILKYF
-378 GQDILEESV
+378 GQDILEESI
-387 KAVDETAYNDA
+387 KAVDDTAYGNA
-398 LKLIEASKARIDAV
+398 LILINASKARIDTV
-412 LEEESIIAIVGLT
+412 LEEESIIALVGLT
-425 RNPAWRIN
+425 RNPAWKIN
-433 YRKGDNFENG
+433 YKTGDNFENG
-443 WVNGG
+443 WGNGS

-455 PHITIPLDYIDG
+455 PHITIPLDYVDG
-467 MPTGVSFMG
+467 LPTGVSFMG
-476 TAWDEVNLLNIAYA
+476 TAWDEVNLLNIAYS
-490 FEQENKFFPRPTRD
+490 FEQENKFFPRPSRD